1 MHLWI
6 KPFALCAEAA
16 SSWLSPLLMTPLCA
30 SHKVHRIQQFYQDL
44 LQLYGRLKPSHVKT
58 NRLSLLDSTC
68 CITDWEFAV
77 LLMTDEIPCTASEA
91 DGTELHWRFESAWFT
106 VQGFSEYCVQLSENW
121 SFCRDAKCMHMLISE
136 ICRTEHLALGHVS
149 WEKMCMD
156 QHSLVDKLAL
166 VPTQSSQSLAN

>member
-1 MHLWI
+1 MQCMMHLWI

-77 LLMTDEIPCTASEA
+77 LLMTKYHVLLQRLMVQDCIEDSSPPGSKYRGFLNIVCSCLRIGHFAVTLNACTCWFLRFVAQSILRL
-91 DGTELHWRFESAWFT
+91 GTSHGRKCAWTSTHW
-106 VQGFSEYCVQLSENW
+106 
-121 SFCRDAKCMHMLISE
+121 
-136 ICRTEHLALGHVS
+136 
-149 WEKMCMD
+149 
-156 QHSLVDKLAL
+156 
-166 VPTQSSQSLAN
+166 